1 MKILRFNESLDIDS
15 ENILSEKYNYTNIK
29 YTLYGVY
36 HDDKFCRHQHIVNG
50 TFNECLSAYNKRLY
64 NNSYHNLFIVKKE
77 LNSKF
82 ITKEELELLINS
94 EKYNL

>member
-15 ENILSEKYNYTNIK
+15 ENI
-29 YTLYGVY
+29 
-36 HDDKFCRHQHIVNG
+36 HIVNG

-64 NNSYHNLFIVKKE
+64 DNSYQHLFIVKKD
-77 LNSKF
+77 LTSKF